1 MQRAQLSPRSGSHS
15 CRVSLCLPCRCGTP
29 WTQGA
34 VCRPTPCTARQC
46 GPPGGPPAAGASSAA
61 VSTSPCTSQTSKQ
74 VCFSV
79 SFPRGAASCELAAE
93 PTFSLGRL
101 LLARL
106 GCGGGILRPQ
116 AAAIFRSGAPGIRG
130 DAAWGVCFHL
140 AETEPLHGEVHGGPR
155 PTRLEDRAP
164 RLSRPQAVGLD
175 KEVAF

>member
-1 MQRAQLSPRSGSHS
+1 M
-15 CRVSLCLPCRCGTP
+15 SLCLPRRCGTP

-46 GPPGGPPAAGASSAA
+46 GPPGGPPAAGASSVA

-79 SFPRGAASCELAAE
+79 SFPRGAPSCELAAE

-106 GCGGGILRPQ
+106 GCGATSCSHFQGWGTWDQGRCSLGSV
-116 AAAIFRSGAPGIRG
+116 FPG
-130 DAAWGVCFHL
+130 HL
-140 AETEPLHGEVHGGPR
+140 AEMEPLQGEVHGGPQ
-155 PTRLEDRAP
+155 PTRLEDSAP